1 MFMGRLDRFQSL
13 LIFAAVAVG
22 LLLGRWPAVET
33 VALATHALR
42 TFNRYRSPPC
52 PFAHKGEKWANGQGG
67 DQRPPEARFLPS
79 GLSQRPDPALH
90 ALLHVLDIRLGEEVF
105 QLHSIHRIDQT
116 MEVLLITVRHG
127 SVYSHTTFE
136 LRICGRPLLITGRH
150 TLGAHESLTTPAR

>member
-42 TFNRYRSPPC
+42 TFNRYRSP
-52 PFAHKGEKWANGQGG
+52 
-67 DQRPPEARFLPS
+67 EARFLPS

-90 ALLHVLDIRLGEEVF
+90 ALMHVLDIRLGEEVF
-105 QLHSIHRIDQT
+105 PLHSIHRIDRT
-116 MEVLLITVRHG
+116 MDVLLITVRHG
-127 SVYSHTTFE
+127 SVNSHTTFE
-136 LRICGRPLLITGRH
+136 LRICGRPLL
-150 TLGAHESLTTPAR
+150 